1 MKDLGR
7 KYRTFLKLK
16 FSKFMSEAT
25 TEQAEEMSQCY
36 KAMMDKVW
44 HVDSTAMVLAW
55 KDGALGKPL
64 RPKTEFPKSKDGISS
79 YVDNLWMQKG
89 CSSYRA
95 LISHDLPMDTLFNDG
110 GLQNWLSDQDLAI
123 NIERIQAQKIT
134 NVGHLLG
141 YHALAA
147 NAKNLADAIQMQPAM
162 QGIAVE
168 VRSEFVRFVN
178 KKTTGQRITAKVLQL
193 YTLWD
198 SASRAR
204 RALIQIY
211 SSRANGLYPLG
222 VQARFIPN
230 VHDVRFIRNA
240 QSMLAH
246 TNSLKKQIKFME
258 STSFTPCYTII
269 ELDHR
274 IEEVDMT
281 LRQAIMS
288 IFASDDRTLFV
299 AVDTSFYGDCV
310 NFAYCNELESEAVT
324 MISALPLFLFAS
336 LGQRCIWEWFT
347 SGARHEASYY
357 TYDMDRGIIPKDDSG
372 ITDTKLTNW
381 EQLDDDDDD
390 DDDFNDDDDPD
401 SAAVVIQPFRL
412 LLGHTGDNAYDDH
425 HTIKTAVFQTAQ
437 TSVDLVSD
445 EEDTGPFSTPQGKQ
459 VSVASVDITDT
470 STTPST
476 LTKTSEE
483 DILLEKI
490 AARMTSDP
498 DMIAKFQAMMFK
510 LTPEAAQAA
519 NTTAPGTKNK
529 DVQ

>member
-1 MKDLGR
+1 MD
-7 KYRTFLKLK
+7 
-16 FSKFMSEAT
+16 
-25 TEQAEEMSQCY
+25 AEGSLLLLQC
-36 KAMMDKVW
+36 
-44 HVDSTAMVLAW
+44 S
-55 KDGALGKPL
+55 PL
-64 RPKTEFPKSKDGISS
+64 PQPTNGHP
-79 YVDNLWMQKG
+79 V
-89 CSSYRA
+89 
-95 LISHDLPMDTLFNDG
+95 FNDG

-123 NIERIQAQKIT
+123 NIESIQAQKIT

-147 NAKNLADAIQMQPAM
+147 NAQNLADAIQMQPAM

-168 VRSEFVRFVN
+168 VRSEFVRFGN
-178 KKTTGQRITAKVLQL
+178 KKTTGQRITAKVLL
-193 YTLWD
+193 YTSWD

-204 RALIQIY
+204 RALVQIY
-211 SSRANGLYPLG
+211 SSRANDLYPFG

-240 QSMLAH
+240 QTMLAH
-246 TNSLKKQIKFME
+246 TNSLKKQTKFMD

-274 IEEVDMT
+274 IEEVNMT

-288 IFASDDRTLFV
+288 IFASDDRSLFV

-310 NFAYCNELESEAVT
+310 NFAYRNELEAEAVT

-336 LGQRCIWEWFT
+336 LGRRCIWEWFT
-347 SGARHEASYY
+347 SDARHEASYY

-372 ITDTKLTNW
+372 ITDTKLSNW
-381 EQLDDDDDD
+381 EQLD
-390 DDDFNDDDDPD
+390 NDDDNDDEFNDEDDPD
-401 SAAVVIQPFRL
+401 NVAVVIQPFCL

-425 HTIKTAVFQTAQ
+425 HTIKISVLQTAPI
-437 TSVDLVSD
+437 SVDLTSNED
-445 EEDTGPFSTPQGKQ
+445 EETGPFSTPMGKQ

-483 DILLEKI
+483 DILLEI
-490 AARMTSDP
+490 ILVRMTSDP
-498 DMIAKFQAMMFK
+498 DMIAKFQAMMLK
-510 LTPEAAQAA
+510 LSPKAAQAA
-519 NTTAPGTKNK
+519 HTTAPGTENE
-529 DVQ
+529 DGQ